1 MRKLIL
7 LASAL
12 ILAVPASAQAQSSTL
27 TVGSSSTS
35 SKTVSIIGTA
45 PAMCFGGT
53 LSGDGTYDLGILIDT
68 TTGQL
73 RTDLTAPP
81 KLLVG
86 SFCTGRST
94 ITIQATPLVAQN
106 FTTIPPG
113 GFARSVDYV
122 ATASGWTVIPASY
135 NTATTANSAATQT
148 RPTSY
153 TGDVS
158 VAISGF
164 STTGGQSLRLVADNN
179 YRGLVTVTIAA
190 VN

>member
-12 ILAVPASAQAQSSTL
+12 ILAVPAAAQAQSS
-27 TVGSSSTS
+27 STS
-35 SKTVSIIGTA
+35 TKTVSIIGTA

-73 RTDLTAPP
+73 RGDLAAPP

-106 FTTIPPG
+106 FTTTPPG
-113 GFARSVDYV
+113 GFSRSVDYV
-122 ATASGWTVIPASY
+122 ATASGWTVTPASF
-135 NTATTANSAATQT
+135 NTATAVNSAATQT
-148 RPTSY
+148 RPTSF

-164 STTGGQSLRLVADNN
+164 STTGGQLQRLVADNN

>member
-1 MRKLIL
+1 MRSAVKPSLIAL
-7 LASAL
+7 FGFCALAL
-12 ILAVPASAQAQSSTL
+12 PGLAQAQSRD
-27 TVGSSSTS
+27 TS
-35 SKTVSIIGTA
+35 SKTVNIVGTA
-45 PAMCFGGT
+45 PAMCFAGT
-53 LSGDGTYDLGILIDT
+53 LSGTGSYDLGVLINT

-73 RTDLTAPP
+73 RSDLTAPAQI
-81 KLLVG
+81 LVG

-94 ITIQATPLVAQN
+94 ITIQATPLVAQD

-122 ATASGWTVIPASY
+122 ATASGWTVTPASY
-135 NTATTANSAATQT
+135 NTAAAANSAATQT
-148 RPTSY
+148 RPTSF